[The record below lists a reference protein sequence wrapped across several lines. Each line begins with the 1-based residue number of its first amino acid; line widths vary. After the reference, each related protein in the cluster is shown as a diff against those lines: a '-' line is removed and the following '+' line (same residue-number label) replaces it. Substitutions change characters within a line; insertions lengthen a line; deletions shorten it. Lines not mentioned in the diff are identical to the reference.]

1 MDEPIK
7 YEPFELTKDFLEE
20 FIALIDKRDDAL
32 MQSVLAPLHPA
43 DIAEIY
49 EELDI
54 DQAIYTF
61 LLLEQEVAADVLVE
75 LDEDDRA
82 KLLSHI
88 PSTVLADRFIEY
100 MDSDDAADLIQELP
114 EEQQTAVLEHIKD
127 EEQADDIKELL
138 TYDEDT
144 AGGLMAKEL
153 FAVYND
159 WSVRQCLVELRRQA
173 AKVDEVYY
181 IYVIDRAE
189 RLKGTL
195 SLKQLLTA
203 SAATL
208 VKDIYNAEVIS
219 VPATESSE
227 EVGIVMQK
235 YDLVALPVVDEQ
247 EVLLGRIT
255 IDDVVDVIKDEA
267 EKDYQMMS
275 GLTDD
280 VESGDSVYRLTRARI
295 PWLLIG
301 LVGGIVGAAVIGYFE
316 HDIATF
322 AGLALFLP
330 LIAAMG
336 GNAGVQS
343 SAIVVQS
350 LAAGDA
356 GVDGI
361 WTKLLKE
368 LAVAFLNASILSM
381 LIFSYSFFFHDSWP
395 LTISVSVA
403 LFMVIIFAS
412 VFGTLI
418 PLLLDKLKID
428 PALATGPFIT
438 TVNDIMGLLM
448 YLFTARLVFMIF

>member
-1 MDEPIK
+1 MEEQIK
-7 YEPFELTKDFLEE
+7 HEHFELTREFLDDF
-20 FIALIDKRDDAL
+20 ITLIEKRDDKP
-32 MQSVLAPLHPA
+32 MQAVLEPLHPA

-49 EELDI
+49 EELNI

-61 LLLEQEVAADVLVE
+61 LLLDQEVAADVLVE

-82 KLLSHI
+82 KLLNHI
-88 PSTVLADRFIEY
+88 PSNVLADRFIEH
-100 MDSDDAADLIQELP
+100 MDSDDVADLLQEMSD
-114 EEQQTAVLEHIKD
+114 EQQEAVLQHIKD
-127 EEQADDIKELL
+127 KEQADDIKELL

-144 AGGLMAKEL
+144 AGGLMAKE
-153 FAVYND
+153 FYSVYND
-159 WSVRQCLVELRRQA
+159 FTVRHCLLELRKQA
-173 AKVDEVYY
+173 EKVDEVYY
-181 IYVIDRAE
+181 IYVTDRE
-189 RLKGTL
+189 DRLQGTL
-195 SLKQLLTA
+195 SLKQLLTS
-203 SAATL
+203 SATTL
-208 VKDIYNAEVIS
+208 VKDIYNPEVIS
-219 VPATESSE
+219 VEASESSE
-227 EVGIVMQK
+227 EVGLMMQK
-235 YDLVALPVVDEQ
+235 YDLIALPVVDEND
-247 EVLLGRIT
+247 VLIGRIT

-280 VESGDSVYRLTRARI
+280 VESSDSVYRLTRARI

-316 HDIATF
+316 GDIATY

-356 GVDGI
+356 DIDTI
-361 WTKLLKE
+361 WSKLLKE
-368 LAVAFLNASILSM
+368 LAVAFLNATILSV
-381 LIFSYSFFFHDSWP
+381 LIFTYSFFFQDSFP
-395 LTISVSVA
+395 LTISVSIA

-448 YLFTARLVFMIF
+448 YLFTARVVFMML